1 MDDFERYLSERMRD
15 PEFREEYEALEPK
28 YALIRQLIEIRREQ
42 NLTQAELARRIGI
55 QRSHLARLES
65 GDFNPTF
72 QTLQKIAKGLGK
84 KLTMTFS

>member
-15 PEFREEYEALEPK
+15 PEFREEYEALEPE

-72 QTLQKIAKGLGK
+72 QTLQMIAKGLGK